1 MKLLNEP
8 KEATRVT
15 TFGLKNTDRPLEQ
28 AETRLQETLKF
39 KMSKSKETFFF
50 GTPMELREEKWIMG
64 VTYLDVINSLVLIK
78 YKTHVFPFSL
88 LIFMTMILQPA
99 KWNT

>member
-8 KEATRVT
+8 KEATRVP

-39 KMSKSKETFFF
+39 KMSISKETFFWYTDGITRRKTDNGSNLF
-50 GTPMELREEKWIMG
+50 GH
-64 VTYLDVINSLVLIK
+64 Y
-78 YKTHVFPFSL
+78 
-88 LIFMTMILQPA
+88 
-99 KWNT
+99 